1 MIAAHG
7 IEGLVENRSHLTG
20 GGWIFVQSR
29 CDIESA
35 AAILVAD
42 YFIAEDPD
50 QEIDMEGT
58 HITFLEFGIFTGVV
72 ELEAKA
78 GRTSPEDIA
87 NGCLHYLETDNFR
100 D

>member
-1 MIAAHG
+1 MIEIHG
-7 IEGLVENRSHLTG
+7 IKGLIENQSKLTG

-29 CDIESA
+29 RDIESA
-35 AAILVAD
+35 ATILVTD

-50 QEIDMEGT
+50 EEIDMEDT

-87 NGCLHYLETDNFR
+87 EGCLYYLEKDTFR